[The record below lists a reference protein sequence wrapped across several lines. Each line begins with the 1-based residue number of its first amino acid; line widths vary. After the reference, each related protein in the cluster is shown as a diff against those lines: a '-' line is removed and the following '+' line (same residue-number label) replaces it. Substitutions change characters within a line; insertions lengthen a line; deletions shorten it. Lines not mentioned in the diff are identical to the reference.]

1 VILGEI
7 RVPGIRVIEKTVMP
21 ADLEGADE
29 VFITSTTR
37 NLLPVRQ
44 VEEQPVGRA
53 DRARK
58 ALAEGF
64 GEYVRNYI
72 AAQKEVVA

>member
-1 VILGEI
+1 
-7 RVPGIRVIEKTVMP
+7 MP

-37 NLLPVRQ
+37 DLLLVRQ
-44 VEEQPVGRA
+44 VEEQKVGRS

-64 GEYVRNYI
+64 AEFVRNYV
-72 AAQKEVVA
+72 AAHKEVAA